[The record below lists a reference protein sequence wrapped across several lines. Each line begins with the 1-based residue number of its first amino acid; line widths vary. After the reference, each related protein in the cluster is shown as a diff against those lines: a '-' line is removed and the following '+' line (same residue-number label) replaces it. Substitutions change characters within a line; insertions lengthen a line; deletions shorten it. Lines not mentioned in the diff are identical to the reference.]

1 MQVSWL
7 INTIVM
13 YAIKQF
19 VDLVHTETFTLKSGY
34 IIHII
39 LDAEGTIDERHYSLL
54 TTPYV
59 SNGI

>member
-1 MQVSWL
+1 
-7 INTIVM
+7 M

-19 VDLVHTETFTLKSGY
+19 VDLVHTATFTLMSGY

-39 LDAEGTIDERHYSLL
+39 LDAEGAIDERHYSLL

>member
-7 INTIVM
+7 INTILM

-19 VDLVHTETFTLKSGY
+19 VDLVPTGTYTLLSGY

-39 LDAEGTIDERHYSLL
+39 LDAEGAIDERHYSLL
-54 TTPYV
+54 TTPFM
-59 SNGI
+59 